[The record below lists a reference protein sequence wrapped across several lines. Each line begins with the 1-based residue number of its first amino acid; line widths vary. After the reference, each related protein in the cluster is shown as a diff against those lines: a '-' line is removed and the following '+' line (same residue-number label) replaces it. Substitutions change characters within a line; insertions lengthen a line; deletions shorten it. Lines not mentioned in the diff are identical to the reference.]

1 MNLYDTVY
9 VSNYFVTKQVIKM
22 KEVYSFLVRKM
33 NSNEEEASK
42 LAQALSGFGIQVKFE
57 DTFFMDDNDYS
68 KLTFV
73 YDETEL
79 EQRRTRNAGIKVT
92 YNDEAYDE
100 TYGSVKQRLETE
112 TTESV
117 AKSLGMS
124 RMTLY
129 RKLKKAEQLSLGDDF
144 PIYML

>member
-1 MNLYDTVY
+1 M
-9 VSNYFVTKQVIKM
+9 
-22 KEVYSFLVRKM
+22 EVYSFLVRKM
-33 NSNEEEASK
+33 NQDYEDARK
-42 LAQALSGFGIQVKFE
+42 LSDALKSFGIHVKYE
-57 DTFFMDDNDYS
+57 DTTFMDDDDYC

-73 YDETEL
+73 FDESEV
-79 EQRRTRNAGIKVT
+79 EQKRTRNAGIKVK

-129 RKLKKAEQLSLGDDF
+129 RKLKKAEQMEVSEDY
-144 PIYML
+144 PIYIL

>member
-1 MNLYDTVY
+1 M
-9 VSNYFVTKQVIKM
+9 
-22 KEVYSFLVRKM
+22 EVYSFLVRKM
-33 NSNEEEASK
+33 NDNVDEAYK
-42 LAQALSGFGIQVKFE
+42 LAEALKAFGVQVRFE

-73 YDETEL
+73 FDETEL
-79 EQRRTRNAGIKVT
+79 EQRRTRNAGVKVK

-100 TYGSVKQRLETE
+100 TYGSIKMRLESE

-117 AKSLGMS
+117 ARSLGMS

-129 RKLKKAEQLSLGDDF
+129 RKLKKAEQLSIGDDF